1 MPSNIITH
9 IFQYAGQKKYDASPA
24 ISMISKHENGSLN
37 LWDVTFSPDSS
48 FSQLL
53 NIGHKARVNGHRFR
67 VNEIT
72 SHPVLPLLLTTR

>member
-1 MPSNIITH
+1 
-9 IFQYAGQKKYDASPA
+9 
-24 ISMISKHENGSLN
+24 MISKHQNGSLN

-67 VNEIT
+67 VNDIT
-72 SHPVLPLLLTTR
+72 SHPVLPLLLTTRYAKHNFFSIWSNL